1 MNPES
6 PYFFTTLDNGVQVAA
21 EAFPN
26 VQSVSIGFFFRSGV
40 LYENP
45 RQLGV
50 SHFIE
55 HMLFKGTSRRTAKDI
70 ARQFDRIGGYLNAFT
85 AKDYCCFYARVVRDK
100 LPVAVEILSDMVKDS
115 LFDPSEFERERRVI
129 LEEIKMYEDSPDEII
144 HELLGQNLWR
154 NASLGRPIL
163 GTSLTVGRL
172 DRDQVTAI
180 YHSQF
185 VTGNLLVCAAGNF
198 DCQTLVRLLD
208 RHLKDLRPGTF
219 SARRTR
225 PSPTFAI
232 SVYQKDIEQVHLTL
246 GTPGMSYRDDERYA
260 VTLLNTAFGG
270 GMSSRLFQE
279 IREKRGLA
287 YSVYS
292 YHTSFRDTG
301 LFSIYAGTS
310 LEHLGRVL
318 ELIHYELE
326 RTRDKGLTRVELA
339 EAKEQLKGNL
349 LIALESTT
357 NRMNRLSTGF
367 LYDFPPQTPEETIR
381 PFLEVTS
388 DQIREVAAQVLDEKR
403 MAITIISPLGDIGR
417 ILDRCP
423 FSERPRTLKG
433 PRPPRRPEPPPT
445 TTLHPVPPAAAAASP
460 ASRRPRTR

>member
-1 MNPES
+1 MRPSS
-6 PYFFTTLDNGVQVAA
+6 PYFYNMIPCGVQVFA
-21 EAFPN
+21 EPFKT
-26 VQSVSIGFFFRSGV
+26 VQSVSIGFFFKSGV
-40 LYENP
+40 LYESLKM
-45 RQLGV
+45 LGV

-55 HMLFKGTSRRTAKDI
+55 HMLFKGTSRRSAKDI

-100 LPVAVEILSDMVKDS
+100 LPLAVEILSDMVKGS
-115 LFDPSEFERERRVI
+115 LFDSSEFERERRVI

-154 NASLGRPIL
+154 NAPLGRPIL
-163 GTSLTVGRL
+163 GTMKTVGAL
-172 DRDQVTAI
+172 KRDDVMNV
-180 YHSQF
+180 YESQF
-185 VTGNLLVCAAGNF
+185 ASGNLLVCAAGNL
-198 DCQTLVRLLD
+198 DSGHLVKLLD
-208 RHLKDLRPGTF
+208 KNLKDLRPGRLSPRKSSPKATF
-219 SARRTR
+219 ET
-225 PSPTFAI
+225 
-232 SVYQKDIEQVHLTL
+232 SVYQKEIEQVHVAL
-246 GTPGMSYRDDERYA
+246 GAPGMPYRNDDRFA

-310 LEHLGRVL
+310 MENLGRVL
-318 ELIHYELE
+318 ELIHFELE
-326 RTRDKGLTRVELA
+326 KTREKGLTKVELS

-357 NRMNRLSTGF
+357 NRMNRLATGF
-367 LYDFPPQTPEETIR
+367 LYDFPPISPEETIK
-381 PFLEVTS
+381 PFLDVTL
-388 DQIREVAAQVLDEKR
+388 DRVREVAGKLFDETK
-403 MAITIISPLGDIGR
+403 MAITIISPRGDVAG

-423 FSERPRTLKG
+423 FTERPRTMAG
-433 PRPPRRPEPPPT
+433 PKN
-445 TTLHPVPPAAAAASP
+445 PACQA
-460 ASRRPRTR
+460 